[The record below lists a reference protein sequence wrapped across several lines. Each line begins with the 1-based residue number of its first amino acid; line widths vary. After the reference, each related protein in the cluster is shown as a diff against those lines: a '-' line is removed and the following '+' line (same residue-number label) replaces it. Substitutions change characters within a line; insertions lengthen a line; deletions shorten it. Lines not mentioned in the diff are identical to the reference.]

1 MPFLC
6 PPFELGRQPQHGV
19 AIVAVAHFRRPG
31 QELPRRF
38 QHSRRG
44 VSETRIGGAPRRRSG
59 TRFSAFSRRTTTHAK
74 SVPVEQAPFSSDA
87 APLLERFVI
96 RQTMIR
102 FCGFSKALW
111 RERECIPS
119 TAPAPRR
126 EADVAE
132 NNSWLKLSGFDNGL

>member
-1 MPFLC
+1 
-6 PPFELGRQPQHGV
+6 
-19 AIVAVAHFRRPG
+19 
-31 QELPRRF
+31 
-38 QHSRRG
+38 
-44 VSETRIGGAPRRRSG
+44 
-59 TRFSAFSRRTTTHAK
+59 
-74 SVPVEQAPFSSDA
+74 VEQAPFSSDA

-119 TAPAPRR
+119 TARAPRR